1 MNDQQQHHDPLTEDR
16 ADRQV
21 AKTPAQLLFQ
31 PDTGKQGL
39 INHETRE
46 RGQSLVFE
54 LELGDTMSF
63 AVNSG
68 FATLH
73 ANGLRWFYWF
83 VSQLQFYQ
91 RRDRFFM
98 CENGRF
104 ALSSP
109 HYGLHH
115 GCNPQ
120 TPI

>member
-1 MNDQQQHHDPLTEDR
+1 MTEDR

-31 PDTGKQGL
+31 PDPGKQGL
-39 INHETRE
+39 INDETRE

-54 LELGDTMSF
+54 LDLGDTMGF
-63 AVNSG
+63 AVNGG

-73 ANGLRWFYWF
+73 AHGLRWFYWF

-98 CENGRF
+98 RGNGGF
-104 ALSSP
+104 ALFSP
-109 HYGLHH
+109 FYGLHH
-115 GCNPQ
+115 G
-120 TPI
+120 